1 MQEGAVVEVEELEEL
16 EELEEGPLP
25 LEEAVEE
32 VLEEGHLP
40 LEEKPLE
47 EDVEEVTEVVEMF
60 LLLFLFNRDVSQLHQ
75 SYQEMLAPTDSL
87 QKWSTNIS
95 KGSLR

>member
-1 MQEGAVVEVEELEEL
+1 MQEGAVVEVEEV

-32 VLEEGHLP
+32 VLEEGPLP
-40 LEEKPLE
+40 LEEGPLE
-47 EDVEEVTEVVEMF
+47 EAVEEVSEVVEMF

-75 SYQEMLAPTDSL
+75 SYQEMLAPTISL

-95 KGSLR
+95 KGSLI

>member
-40 LEEKPLE
+40 LEE
-47 EDVEEVTEVVEMF
+47 DVEEVTEVVEMF

-75 SYQEMLAPTDSL
+75 SYQEMLAPTESL

-95 KGSLR
+95 KGSLI

>member
-1 MQEGAVVEVEELEEL
+1 MQKGAVVEVEEL

-32 VLEEGHLP
+32 VLEVGPLP
-40 LEEKPLE
+40 LEEGLLE
-47 EDVEEVTEVVEMF
+47 EAAEEVPEVVEMF
-60 LLLFLFNRDVSQLHQ
+60 LLLYRFNRDVSQLNQ
-75 SYQEMLAPTDSL
+75 SYQEMLVPTESFR
-87 QKWSTNIS
+87 KWSSNIV